1 MQGLVMT
8 ADLRNEY
15 DLKPKFHVCL
25 VTSPLGINLSH
36 YIYNR
41 LVNLKRIFDIA
52 PEKLKAYDKD
62 VDQVNNDKHDEI
74 LANKK
79 ISGYLFKSDG
89 SNLFWDSLPTMDAPS
104 EAKRQRRNTHM
115 GTRNSEYKKATA
127 AGVIPA
133 WE

>member
-8 ADLRNEY
+8 SDVRKEY
-15 DLKPKFHVCL
+15 DLKPRFHVCL

-52 PEKLKAYDKD
+52 PSKMKAYDKD
-62 VDQVNNDKHDEI
+62 VDQVNNDKHDDI

-89 SNLFWDSLPTMDAPS
+89 SSIFWDSLPTMDAPS
-104 EAKRQRRNTHM
+104 EAKR
-115 GTRNSEYKKATA
+115 
-127 AGVIPA
+127 
-133 WE
+133 